1 METRRKYSADFK
13 RMVVDEFLTGGDSQ
27 VALEKKYGIGG
38 GGISRWVR
46 EFQEHRDE
54 AFPGNGQLRSS
65 EQEIA
70 ALRRQ
75 VQNLTE
81 QNTVLKKV
89 LQIVSQSPVQES
101 MDTMA

>member
-1 METRRKYSADFK
+1 MYRRRQYSSDFK
-13 RMVVDEFLTGGDSQ
+13 RMVVDEFLTGGASQ

-46 EFQEHRDE
+46 EFQAHKDE
-54 AFPGNGQLRSS
+54 AFPGSGHLRTG
-65 EQEIA
+65 EQELA

-81 QNTVLKKV
+81 QNSILKKV
-89 LQIVSQSPVQES
+89 LQIVSQSPTEP
-101 MDTMA
+101 TA

>member
-1 METRRKYSADFK
+1 MDTRRQYNADFK
-13 RMVVDEFLTGGDSQ
+13 RMVVDEFMTSGKSQ

-46 EFQEHRDE
+46 EYHEHKDE
-54 AFPGNGQLRSS
+54 AFPGNGRLRTS

-70 ALRRQ
+70 ALQRQ

-81 QNTVLKKV
+81 QVTVLKKV
-89 LQIVSQSPVQES
+89 LQIVAQSPI
-101 MDTMA
+101 DTSA

>member
-1 METRRKYSADFK
+1 METRKKYPKDFK
-13 RMVVDEFLTGGDSQ
+13 RMVVDEFLTGGESQ

-46 EFQEHRDE
+46 EFHEHRDE
-54 AFPGNGQLRSS
+54 AFPGSGALRTS

-70 ALRRQ
+70 ALQRQ

-81 QNTVLKKV
+81 QNTILKKV
-89 LQIVSQSPVQES
+89 LQIVSQSPT
-101 MDTMA
+101 DTLA

>member
-1 METRRKYSADFK
+1 MMYTRKKYGSDFK
-13 RMVVDEFLTGGDSQ
+13 RMVVDEFMTGGESQ

-38 GGISRWVR
+38 GGVSRWVR
-46 EFQEHRDE
+46 EFQEHKDE
-54 AFPGNGQLRSS
+54 AFPGNGHLRTS

-81 QNTVLKKV
+81 QVTVLKKV
-89 LQIVSQSPVQES
+89 LQIVVQSPIEPS
-101 MDTMA
+101 S

>member
-1 METRRKYSADFK
+1 MDTRRKYGAEFK
-13 RMVVDEFLTGGDSQ
+13 RMVVDEFMTGGESQ

-46 EFQEHRDE
+46 DYQEHRDE
-54 AFPGNGQLRSS
+54 AFPGNGQLRTS

-81 QNTVLKKV
+81 QVTVLKKV
-89 LQIVSQSPVQES
+89 LQIVAQSPIEPS
-101 MDTMA
+101 S